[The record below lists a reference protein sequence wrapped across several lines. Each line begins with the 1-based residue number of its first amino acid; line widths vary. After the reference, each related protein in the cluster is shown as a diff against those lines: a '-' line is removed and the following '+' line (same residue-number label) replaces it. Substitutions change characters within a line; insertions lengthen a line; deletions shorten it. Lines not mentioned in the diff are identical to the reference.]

1 VSADDKDLEREV
13 ERLRKEREELEHHVE
28 ELEQRPQKRARLRR
42 IGALLLV
49 ILTVVVFA
57 AGVAGAWARRT
68 VLDTD
73 RYVATVGPMIE
84 DPAVQEY
91 LARTLTEQ
99 AFQALDVQGRL
110 EDVLADRAEQLA
122 FLAGPITDSVEG
134 FVEEQV
140 DKVIASDGFEQLWYE
155 ANRLLHEK
163 VLAVLEGDSELV
175 TISGNRLVLNL
186 LPALN
191 EVLKGMAGVVS
202 ELIGREVTLP
212 EITTETVPATAVTS
226 LESAL
231 GVDLPDDFGTI
242 VVYDADELAAV
253 QEAIRLFE
261 RAVYLLAVLFV
272 LGFAAALWVSPR
284 KRRTL
289 VQMTTALAVVLVLER
304 RFAIAASNSLV
315 DGAKPEN
322 QDAARAVVDQ
332 VLGSLL
338 RYTGWFLA
346 LALITLVIALLTG
359 PYPWAVKL
367 RGWVVDLGRAVTGM
381 LKPGER
387 APATD
392 WIAAHRDPVMLG
404 VAMLGLLAMLALDL
418 SIGGFLILALVIGG
432 LELVVWRIGESGR
445 VPEPVE

>member
-1 VSADDKDLEREV
+1 MSADDKDLEAEV

-68 VLDTD
+68 MLDTD
-73 RYVATVGPMIE
+73 RYVATVGPMVE

-99 AFQALDVQGRL
+99 TFQALDVQGRL
-110 EDVLADRAEQLA
+110 EGVLAERASQLA

-140 DKVIASDGFEQLWYE
+140 NAVVSSERFQQLWVE

-163 VLAVLEGDSELV
+163 VLAVLDGDSELV

-191 EVLKGMAGVVS
+191 EVLKGMTGVVS

-212 EITTETVPATAVTS
+212 EITPEVTQSAAVTT
-226 LESAL
+226 LEGAL

-253 QEAIRLFE
+253 QQGVRLFE

-272 LGFAAALWVSPR
+272 IGFAAALWVSPR
-284 KRRTL
+284 RRRTL

-304 RFAIAASNSLV
+304 RFSIAASNSLV

-322 QDAARAVVDQ
+322 QAAARAIVDQ

-346 LALITLVIALLTG
+346 IALITLLISLLTG

-392 WIAAHRDPVMLG
+392 WIARRRDPVMFG

-418 SIGGFLILALVIGG
+418 SVGGFLILALVIGG
-432 LELVVWRIGESGR
+432 VELVVFRIGEAQR

>member
-1 VSADDKDLEREV
+1 
-13 ERLRKEREELEHHVE
+13 
-28 ELEQRPQKRARLRR
+28 
-42 IGALLLV
+42 
-49 ILTVVVFA
+49 
-57 AGVAGAWARRT
+57 
-68 VLDTD
+68 
-73 RYVATVGPMIE
+73 
-84 DPAVQEY
+84 
-91 LARTLTEQ
+91 
-99 AFQALDVQGRL
+99 
-110 EDVLADRAEQLA
+110 
-122 FLAGPITDSVEG
+122 
-134 FVEEQV
+134 
-140 DKVIASDGFEQLWYE
+140 
-155 ANRLLHEK
+155 
-163 VLAVLEGDSELV
+163 
-175 TISGNRLVLNL
+175 
-186 LPALN
+186 
-191 EVLKGMAGVVS
+191 VVS

-332 VLGSLL
+332 VLASLL

-404 VAMLGLLAMLALDL
+404 VAMLGLLAMLVSDL